1 MEIKLRHWNFIIII
15 SGCLVINFSIKR
27 AAGEA
32 DDNASAAGAGPPR
45 GDADAPQ
52 SFVRAKLL
60 RNGADR
66 FLVVLKQ

>member
-32 DDNASAAGAGPPR
+32 DDNASAHRREMLMRHRVLSALNCCGTEQIA
-45 GDADAPQ
+45 
-52 SFVRAKLL
+52 
-60 RNGADR
+60 
-66 FLVVLKQ
+66 FLSC